1 MLEIGGERGRLGELA
16 GLDVIVSYRLLLI
29 VTPGRWDTS
38 TSVVRG
44 YHALAGEA
52 GV

>member
-1 MLEIGGERGRLGELA
+1 MFGIGGERGGLGELA
-16 GLDVIVSYRLLLI
+16 GLYVIVSYRLLLI
-29 VTPGRWDTS
+29 VTPSRRDIS